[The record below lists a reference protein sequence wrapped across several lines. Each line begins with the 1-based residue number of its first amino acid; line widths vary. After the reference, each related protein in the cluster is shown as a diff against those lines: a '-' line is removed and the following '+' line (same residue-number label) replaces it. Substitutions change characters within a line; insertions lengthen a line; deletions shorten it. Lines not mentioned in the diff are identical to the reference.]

1 MKTVEEYVKEG
12 VPLMMD
18 GKLEEAEKLFQ
29 MAIETDPNDYDG
41 WFHLSLVL
49 FINRQFTEA
58 IDARTKA
65 QELIE
70 KLDSE
75 SE

>member
-1 MKTVEEYVKEG
+1 MKTVKEYVKEG

-18 GKLEEAEKLFQ
+18 GKYEEAEEAFQ
-29 MAIETDPNDYDG
+29 MAIAIDPNNHEG
-41 WFHLSLVL
+41 WFHLSIVL
-49 FINRQFTEA
+49 FINRQYTEA

-70 KLDSE
+70 KLDSGQG
-75 SE
+75 